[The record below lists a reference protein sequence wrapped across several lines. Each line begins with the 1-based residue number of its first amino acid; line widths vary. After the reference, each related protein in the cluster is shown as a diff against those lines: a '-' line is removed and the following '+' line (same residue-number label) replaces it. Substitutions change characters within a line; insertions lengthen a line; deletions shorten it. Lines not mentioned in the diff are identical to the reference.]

1 MVPSRCVSV
10 CSPRVVDVSLWD
22 PLLLRCRFVSF
33 PNTTDLYYFGDMHWA
48 TIGNPSWAMTDLVNL
63 F

>member
-1 MVPSRCVSV
+1 MVPPRCACAPSKWWM
-10 CSPRVVDVSLWD
+10 CPCG
-22 PLLLRCRFVSF
+22 LLRCRFVSF
-33 PNTTDLYYFGDMHWA
+33 PNTTDLYYFGDVHWA

>member
-1 MVPSRCVSV
+1 M
-10 CSPRVVDVSLWD
+10 
-22 PLLLRCRFVSF
+22 LRCRFVSF